1 MCSGRPPVALKVE
14 CYGATRPQDGG
25 SANEDAFVIGHG
37 PIKFAALCDGAGH
50 AEQVARR
57 ALKLFQT
64 FFKEAPPESV
74 LADAT
79 WAKWV
84 RLLDSA
90 LLGGP
95 QSTFVGVAVVGNEVV
110 GASAGDSR
118 CYVLDA
124 DGGCRIVTDSR
135 SKARLGSGKVE
146 PMPIWV
152 TLRSRDILLLL
163 SDGAWTPLSLY
174 LLKRAV
180 RSVALK
186 HFSEVPQAVL
196 DAAGRSGRA
205 DDMTT
210 VALRVIR

>member
-1 MCSGRPPVALKVE
+1 MTRKCGCRTTSWPGTLGELTESLPLRGAEEPVGIIASAASGRRCCPTFPTKSLITSVPGATSRWHEGCGPWRGGLPLWRSWRRTQERWGAASFAQLCGSPSCGSRSSLSVVCSGRPPVALKVE

-90 LLGGP
+90 LLGRP
-95 QSTFVGVAVVGNEVV
+95 PSTF
-110 GASAGDSR
+110 
-118 CYVLDA
+118 
-124 DGGCRIVTDSR
+124 
-135 SKARLGSGKVE
+135 
-146 PMPIWV
+146 
-152 TLRSRDILLLL
+152 
-163 SDGAWTPLSLY
+163 
-174 LLKRAV
+174 
-180 RSVALK
+180 
-186 HFSEVPQAVL
+186 
-196 DAAGRSGRA
+196 GR
-205 DDMTT
+205 
-210 VALRVIR
+210 